1 MKHSEIEQAPE
12 VAEAIFGSSFEKAVK
27 YANLLARDSETLG
40 LLGPRELDK
49 LWSRHIL
56 NSAVVSELV
65 DSGMK
70 VADIGS
76 GAGLPGL
83 PVAIA
88 NPDCQM
94 TLVEPMERRSD
105 WLKEVV
111 GELGLDNVRVF
122 RVRGEDLDPQ
132 FDAVMARAVAALPK
146 LIRFAIPGVLPG
158 GRLLALKGAKAE
170 EEIEEAKKLAKK
182 FKLDS
187 FEVVYAG
194 GDKLEEPTKLVEVK
208 VRDID

>member
-1 MKHSEIEQAPE
+1 MEIEPVPE
-12 VAEAIFGSSFEKAVK
+12 TAKAVFGANYDK
-27 YANLLARDSETLG
+27 AVQYAELLSRDSEKLG

-56 NSAVVSELV
+56 NSAVVSEYIE
-65 DSGMK
+65 SGMK

-88 NPDCQM
+88 KPDCQV

-105 WLKEVV
+105 WLKQVV
-111 GELGLDNVRVF
+111 SELKLDNVRVF

-132 FDAVMARAVAALPK
+132 FDVVMARAVAALPK

-208 VRDID
+208 VRNID

>member
-1 MKHSEIEQAPE
+1 MKHSEIEEVPE
-12 VAEAIFGSSFEKAVK
+12 TAKAVFGEGYERAVK
-27 YANLLARDSETLG
+27 YAELLAKDSEKLG

-56 NSAVVSELV
+56 NSGVVAELLI
-65 DSGMK
+65 DGER

-88 NPDCQM
+88 QPNCQM

-105 WLKEVV
+105 WLKKVV
-111 GELGLDNVRVF
+111 EELGLDNVRVF
-122 RVRGEDLDPQ
+122 RARGEELDPQ
-132 FDAVMARAVAALPK
+132 FDVVLARAVAALPK
-146 LIRFAIPGVLPG
+146 LIRFCAPSLLPG

-170 EEIEEAKKLAKK
+170 DEIEEAKKLSKK
-182 FKLDS
+182 FKLES
-187 FEVVYAG
+187 FDVVYAG
-194 GDKLEEPTKLVEVK
+194 GEKLQDPTKLVEVRVRK
-208 VRDID
+208 VD

>member
-1 MKHSEIEQAPE
+1 MKHSEIEQVPKTA
-12 VAEAIFGSSFEKAVK
+12 KAVFGDRYDLAVE
-27 YANLLARDSETLG
+27 YADVLARDSEMLG

-56 NSAVVSELV
+56 NSAVVAELIEK
-65 DSGMK
+65 DEK

-76 GAGLPGL
+76 GAGLPGI

-88 NPDCQM
+88 NPENQV

-105 WLKEVV
+105 WLKTVAK
-111 GELGLDNVRVF
+111 ELGLDNVRVF
-122 RVRGEDLDPQ
+122 RARGEELDPQ
-132 FDAVMARAVAALPK
+132 FDVVIARAVAALPK
-146 LIRFAIPGVLPG
+146 LIRFSVPSLLPG

-170 EEIEEAKKLAKK
+170 EEIEDARKLVKK
-182 FKLDS
+182 FKIES

-194 GDKLEEPTKLVEVK
+194 KDSLQEPTKLVELK
-208 VRDID
+208 VQS

>member
-1 MKHSEIEQAPE
+1 MKHSQIEE
-12 VAEAIFGSSFEKAVK
+12 VPDSAKAIFGDQYEKAVK
-27 YANLLARDSETLG
+27 YAELLARDSEKLG

-56 NSAVVSELV
+56 NSAVVGELIE
-65 DSGMK
+65 DGEK

-76 GAGLPGL
+76 GAGLPGI

-88 NPDCQM
+88 KPDCQV

-105 WLKEVV
+105 WLKEISR
-111 GELGLDNVRVF
+111 ELGLDNVRVF
-122 RVRGEDLDPQ
+122 RARGEEMDPQ
-132 FDAVMARAVAALPK
+132 FDVVLARAVAALPK
-146 LIRFAIPGVLPG
+146 LIRFSIPGVVPG

-182 FKLDS
+182 FKLES

-194 GDKLEEPTKLVEVK
+194 REKLSEPTKLVEVK
-208 VRDID
+208 VQKID

>member
-1 MKHSEIEQAPE
+1 MKHSEIEPIPDSA
-12 VAEAIFGSSFEKAVK
+12 KAVFGANYDK
-27 YANLLARDSETLG
+27 AVQYANLLARDSEKLG

-56 NSAVVSELV
+56 NSAVVSELI
-65 DSGMK
+65 DPGMK

-88 NPDCQM
+88 KPDCHM

-105 WLKEVV
+105 WLKQIVS
-111 GELGLDNVRVF
+111 ELELENVRVF

-132 FDAVMARAVAALPK
+132 FDVVMARAVAALPK
-146 LIRFAIPGVLPG
+146 LIRFSIPGVVPG

-208 VRDID
+208 VRNID

>member
-1 MKHSEIEQAPE
+1 MEIKPVPE
-12 VAEAIFGSSFEKAVK
+12 TAKAVFGANYDK
-27 YANLLARDSETLG
+27 AVQYAELLSRDSEKLG

-56 NSAVVSELV
+56 NSAVVSEYIE
-65 DSGMK
+65 SGMK

-88 NPDCQM
+88 KPDCQV

-105 WLKEVV
+105 WLKQVV
-111 GELGLDNVRVF
+111 SELKLDNVRVF

-132 FDAVMARAVAALPK
+132 FDVVMARAVAALPK

-158 GRLLALKGAKAE
+158 GRLLALKGVKAE

-208 VRDID
+208 VRNID

>member
-1 MKHSEIEQAPE
+1 VKHSEIEQAPE
-12 VAEAIFGSSFEKAVK
+12 VAEAIFGSNFEKATK

-88 NPDCQM
+88 KPDCQM

-111 GELGLDNVRVF
+111 GELELDNVRVF

-132 FDAVMARAVAALPK
+132 FDVVMARAVAALPK

>member
-1 MKHSEIEQAPE
+1 MKHLEIEP
-12 VAEAIFGSSFEKAVK
+12 IPKTGKAVFGANYDK
-27 YANLLARDSETLG
+27 AVQYAELLSRDSEKLG

-56 NSAVVSELV
+56 NSAVVSEYIE
-65 DSGMK
+65 SGMK

-88 NPDCQM
+88 KPDCQV

-105 WLKEVV
+105 WLKQVV
-111 GELGLDNVRVF
+111 SELKLDNVRVF

-132 FDAVMARAVAALPK
+132 FDVVMARAVAALPK

-208 VRDID
+208 VRNID

>member
-1 MKHSEIEQAPE
+1 MKHSEIEPVPDSA
-12 VAEAIFGSSFEKAVK
+12 KAVFGANYDK
-27 YANLLARDSETLG
+27 AVQYANLLARDSEKLG
-40 LLGPRELDK
+40 LLGPRELNK

-56 NSAVVSELV
+56 NSAVVSELI
-65 DSGMK
+65 DPGMK

-88 NPDCQM
+88 KPDCRM

-105 WLKEVV
+105 WLKQIVS
-111 GELGLDNVRVF
+111 ELELENVRVF

-132 FDAVMARAVAALPK
+132 FDVVMARAVAALPK
-146 LIRFAIPGVLPG
+146 LIRFSIPGVVPG

-208 VRDID
+208 VRNID

>member
-1 MKHSEIEQAPE
+1 VKHSQIEEVPE
-12 VAEAIFGSSFEKAVK
+12 SAKSIFGDGYETALR
-27 YANLLARDSETLG
+27 YAEVLARDSEKLG

-56 NSAVVSELV
+56 NSAVVSELI
-65 DSGMK
+65 SPGQK

-76 GAGLPGL
+76 GAGLPGI

-88 NPDCQM
+88 KPDCQV

-105 WLKEVV
+105 WLKEVA

-122 RVRGEDLDPQ
+122 RARGEDLDPQ
-132 FDAVMARAVAALPK
+132 FDVVLARAVAALPK
-146 LIRFAIPGVLPG
+146 LIRFAVPSVVSG
-158 GRLLALKGAKAE
+158 GLLLALKGAKAE

-194 GDKLEEPTKLVEVK
+194 GHKLQDPTKLVEVK
-208 VRDID
+208 VRKVD

>member
-1 MKHSEIEQAPE
+1 LEIEPVPE
-12 VAEAIFGSSFEKAVK
+12 TAKAVFGAK
-27 YANLLARDSETLG
+27 YDKAVQYAELLSRDSEKLG

-56 NSAVVSELV
+56 NSAVVSEHIE
-65 DSGMK
+65 SGMK

-88 NPDCQM
+88 KPDCQV

-105 WLKEVV
+105 WLKQAVS
-111 GELGLDNVRVF
+111 ELKLDNVRVF

-132 FDAVMARAVAALPK
+132 FDVVMARAVAALPK

-170 EEIEEAKKLAKK
+170 EEIEEAKRLAKK

-194 GDKLEEPTKLVEVK
+194 GDMLEEPTKLVEVK
-208 VRDID
+208 VRNID

>member
-1 MKHSEIEQAPE
+1 MPVEPVPDIAKE
-12 VAEAIFGSSFEKAVK
+12 IFGEHLNTAVLYAEKL
-27 YANLLARDSETLG
+27 ANDSDTYG

-56 NSAVVSELV
+56 NSAVVAARLSPG
-65 DSGMK
+65 DN

-83 PVAIA
+83 PMAIVR
-88 NPDCQM
+88 PDCRF

-105 WLKEVV
+105 WLKETAKH
-111 GELGLDNVRVF
+111 LGLSNVRVF
-122 RVRGEDLDPQ
+122 RARGEDLDPQ
-132 FDAVMARAVAALPK
+132 FNVVTARAVAAMPK
-146 LIRFAIPGVLPG
+146 LIRFAAPSLLPG
-158 GRLLALKGAKAE
+158 GKIIALKGAKAE

-182 FKLDS
+182 FKLES

-194 GDKLEEPTKLVEVK
+194 ENTLEQPTKLVEVK
-208 VRDID
+208 KID

>member
-1 MKHSEIEQAPE
+1 MKHLEIEPVPE
-12 VAEAIFGSSFEKAVK
+12 TAKAVFGANYDK
-27 YANLLARDSETLG
+27 AVQYAELLSRDSEKLG

-56 NSAVVSELV
+56 NSAVVSEYIE
-65 DSGMK
+65 SGLK

-88 NPDCQM
+88 KPDCQV

-105 WLKEVV
+105 WLKQVV
-111 GELGLDNVRVF
+111 SELKLDNVRVF

-132 FDAVMARAVAALPK
+132 FDVVMARAVAALPK

-158 GRLLALKGAKAE
+158 GKLLALKGAKAE

-208 VRDID
+208 VRNID